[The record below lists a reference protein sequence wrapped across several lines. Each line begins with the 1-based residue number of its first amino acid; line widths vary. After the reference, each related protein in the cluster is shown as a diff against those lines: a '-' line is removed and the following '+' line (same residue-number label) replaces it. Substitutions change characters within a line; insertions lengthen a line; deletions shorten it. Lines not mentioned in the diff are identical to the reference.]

1 MVQNAIP
8 SHKPRYT
15 PRLVCSIDY
24 GFDQWLVVNFVIKN
38 PFYVF
43 IYGKKCICLFTHMC
57 FMQIYFY
64 LLWFWNKIAHFFVFA
79 IFLLTL
85 HNVNYEAKQSSETI
99 QEVNMIK
106 LNLRASNV
114 RVSMSSNFL
123 YFNLRSHVFEYK
135 SKKL

>member
-15 PRLVCSIDY
+15 PRLVSSIDY
-24 GFDQWLVVNFVIKN
+24 DFDQWLVVNFPIKT

-43 IYGKKCICLFTHMC
+43 IYGKKCICLFIHMC

-64 LLWFWNKIAHFFVFA
+64 LLWFCNKIRHFFVFT

-85 HNVNYEAKQSSETI
+85 HNVSYEVKQSSEKI
-99 QEVNMIK
+99 QKVNMIK
-106 LNLRASNV
+106 LNWRTSNV
-114 RVSMSSNFL
+114 KVSMSSNLL
-123 YFNLRSHVFEYK
+123 YFNFTK
-135 SKKL
+135 SRFRI